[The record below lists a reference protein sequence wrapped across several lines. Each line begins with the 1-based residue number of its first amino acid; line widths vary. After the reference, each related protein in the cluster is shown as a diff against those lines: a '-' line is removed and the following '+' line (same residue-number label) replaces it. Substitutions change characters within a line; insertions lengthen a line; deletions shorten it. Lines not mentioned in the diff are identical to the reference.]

1 MLFSRG
7 PKYGPPKWAMDAG
20 EVVYYGIIVLYVVT
34 ILFGLAIV
42 LLS

>member
-1 MLFSRG
+1 MLFSRR
-7 PKYGPPKWAMDAG
+7 PKYDPPKWEVDAG
-20 EVVYYGIIVLYVVT
+20 EVVYYGIIVLYIVT